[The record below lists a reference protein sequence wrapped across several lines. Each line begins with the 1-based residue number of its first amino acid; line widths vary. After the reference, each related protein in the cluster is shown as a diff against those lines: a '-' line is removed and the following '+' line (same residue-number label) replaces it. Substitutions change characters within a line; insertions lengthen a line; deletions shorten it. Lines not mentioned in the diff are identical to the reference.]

1 MPLCGAEDN
10 QPYMTVPCSESKITS
25 AVWGPLGDYVIAGH
39 ESGEMN
45 QFSAKVVLLSCC
57 GRVPRLVC
65 PDSTLS
71 PCSVVYSRVT
81 ECSVLTTGSR
91 LTECCVYSPGRS

>member
-1 MPLCGAEDN
+1 MNQASSVKVLAHAALCGAEDN

-45 QFSAKVVLLSCC
+45 QFSAKVALLSCC
-57 GRVPRLVC
+57 GFPCLVC
-65 PDSTLS
+65 PDSTL
-71 PCSVVYSRVT
+71 
-81 ECSVLTTGSR
+81 EGSG
-91 LTECCVYSPGRS
+91 V